1 MMNLTL
7 VDSDFGIP
15 EGVGW
20 GSRVAENCREV
31 VTFYDEE
38 EKGYSLWETEPLT
51 CGQLNTTTTFI
62 EYLTSKYVLFH
73 NFFGLLRL

>member
-7 VDSDFGIP
+7 IDSEFEIP

-20 GSRVAENCREV
+20 GFQVAENCRAV

-38 EKGYSLWETEPLT
+38 EKGYSLWETEQVT

-62 EYLTSKYVLFH
+62 EYLTSKCVLFH